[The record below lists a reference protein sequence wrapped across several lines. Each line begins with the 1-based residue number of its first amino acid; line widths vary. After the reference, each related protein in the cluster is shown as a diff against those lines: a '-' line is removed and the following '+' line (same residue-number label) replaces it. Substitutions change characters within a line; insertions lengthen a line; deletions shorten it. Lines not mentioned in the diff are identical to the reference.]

1 MPLDGQWPGDA
12 IAAPFLGTHDRED
25 APIERLGSRKWD
37 RVDRR
42 PSGNPRLPRADVNT
56 GNEPTSLAG
65 WRGWITSIVSIIAE
79 LCSKR
84 IRERE
89 MRRLAAGWERLDDR
103 TLEDIGV
110 SRYEIEFGR
119 DAVYWS

>member
-1 MPLDGQWPGDA
+1 MPLDGQWPSDA
-12 IAAPFLGTHDRED
+12 IAAPFLGTHDREA

-56 GNEPTSLAG
+56 GNEPTSVAG
-65 WRGWITSIVSIIAE
+65 WRGWIASIVSITAE
-79 LCSKR
+79 LWSRR
-84 IRERE
+84 IRERDI
-89 MRRLAAGWERLDDR
+89 RRLAASGEGLDDR

-110 SRYEIEFGR
+110 SRYEIEFRR